1 MKSKRTTEQEM
12 NVSSTADIAF
22 LLLIFFLVSTTLMVD
37 KGLSLKLPPDSEHDA
52 EAPVNSRNL
61 FKVQINSQNQF
72 LVNDEPKNSLEGVR
86 KEIKAFV
93 LNRGKDKKLS
103 ISPQKAIVSIKTNRG
118 TDYSSFIMALDYIKG
133 AYFEMYGEALG
144 MTSKEFQALDL
155 KDPEQKNKYMA
166 VRKDIPMNISIAE
179 PNQ

>member
-37 KGLSLKLPPDSEHDA
+37 KGLSLKLPPKAEH
-52 EAPVNSRNL
+52 EPEVPINSRNL

-72 LVNDEPKNSLEGVR
+72 LVNDQPKNTLEDIGD
-86 KEIKAFV
+86 EIKTFV
-93 LNRGKDKKLS
+93 LNNGKDKNLS

-118 TDYSSFIMALDYIKG
+118 TDYSSFISALDNIKG

-144 MTSKEFQALDL
+144 ITSQEFQSLDL
-155 KDPEQKNKYMA
+155 KDPKQKKKYMA
-166 VRKDIPMNISIAE
+166 IRKDIPMNISIAE